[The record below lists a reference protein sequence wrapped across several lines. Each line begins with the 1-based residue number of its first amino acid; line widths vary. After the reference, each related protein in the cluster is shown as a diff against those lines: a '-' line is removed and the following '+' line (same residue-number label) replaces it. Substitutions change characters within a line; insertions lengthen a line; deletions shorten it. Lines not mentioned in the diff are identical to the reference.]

1 MDESEGEGEGSDG
14 GERGEEGDGD
24 TSEAKVENDQVN
36 FLRVFF
42 LGDIILRILKLL

>member
-1 MDESEGEGEGSDG
+1 MGDNEGEDSDG
-14 GERGEEGDGD
+14 GEGGEEGDGD